1 MSQHGFLKYD
11 IDLRSD
17 TVTTPTA
24 EMRQAMV
31 TAELGNDVFREDPTI
46 LSLETKMSTLLGKE
60 KGLFVAS
67 GTMGNLL
74 SIMVHCPGSDFD
86 IIVGDKSHIN
96 KYEHAGAT
104 CVAGVLVKTV
114 PNQSDGTINL
124 EDIKMA
130 LNSGTEEHKTKTK
143 MIGLENTH
151 NMCGGVVLNPEYC
164 RAVRQ
169 LIENQDIALHL
180 DGARIFNAAVA
191 LSVPPSELAAPFD
204 SVSVCLSKDLGAPVG
219 SVLCGSS
226 QFIEQARRLRKM
238 LGGGWAQ
245 AGVLAACGLVAL
257 DGYETRIA
265 LDHNNATVFAN
276 KIKQIPGLR
285 STAIAFKDCRLI

>member
-1 MSQHGFLKYD
+1 
-11 IDLRSD
+11 
-17 TVTTPTA
+17 
-24 EMRQAMV
+24 
-31 TAELGNDVFREDPTI
+31 
-46 LSLETKMSTLLGKE
+46 
-60 KGLFVAS
+60 
-67 GTMGNLL
+67 MGNLL

-169 LIENQDIALHL
+169 LIENQ
-180 DGARIFNAAVA
+180 GT
-191 LSVPPSELAAPFD
+191 
-204 SVSVCLSKDLGAPVG
+204 CLSY
-219 SVLCGSS
+219 C
-226 QFIEQARRLRKM
+226 
-238 LGGGWAQ
+238 
-245 AGVLAACGLVAL
+245 
-257 DGYETRIA
+257 
-265 LDHNNATVFAN
+265 NNFLLKT
-276 KIKQIPGLR
+276 
-285 STAIAFKDCRLI
+285 

>member
-1 MSQHGFLKYD
+1 M
-11 IDLRSD
+11 
-17 TVTTPTA
+17 
-24 EMRQAMV
+24 
-31 TAELGNDVFREDPTI
+31 
-46 LSLETKMSTLLGKE
+46 
-60 KGLFVAS
+60 
-67 GTMGNLL
+67 
-74 SIMVHCPGSDFD
+74 
-86 IIVGDKSHIN
+86 
-96 KYEHAGAT
+96 
-104 CVAGVLVKTV
+104 
-114 PNQSDGTINL
+114 
-124 EDIKMA
+124 
-130 LNSGTEEHKTKTK
+130 
-143 MIGLENTH
+143 
-151 NMCGGVVLNPEYC
+151 
-164 RAVRQ
+164 
-169 LIENQDIALHL
+169 

-276 KIKQIPGLR
+276 KIKQIPGN
-285 STAIAFKDCRLI
+285 